1 MPVIFG
7 TMNASLSDGGRY
19 QDCWY
24 RSLSLRTFLFER
36 EDVRAVA
43 APSHKKCA
51 PASVSDKRREVT
63 NSLKLFSPHHYFDY
77 YRITFI

>member
-19 QDCWY
+19 QDRWY

-36 EDVRAVA
+36 EDVGAVA

-51 PASVSDKRREVT
+51 PASV
-63 NSLKLFSPHHYFDY
+63 F
-77 YRITFI
+77 

>member
-1 MPVIFG
+1 MPVVFG
-7 TMNASLSDGGRY
+7 TMDASLSDGGRY
-19 QDCWY
+19 QDRWY

-51 PASVSDKRREVT
+51 PARILNHPVR
-63 NSLKLFSPHHYFDY
+63 PHLAEYQAIYLD
-77 YRITFI
+77 R